1 MKGLLIKDT
10 KIILQ
15 NKKFIIFSL
24 VLAAI
29 MSLQQSEFLSSVLF
43 GYVTMI
49 FSIMAINTLAYD
61 ENDKSIVFLMTL
73 PINRNT
79 YVREKYIIAF
89 VVSFLGFMLT
99 AVFCVVLRPN
109 QAVELLTEGIATY
122 IVLLMFQMIM
132 IPVRLKF
139 GNEKSAV
146 VALIFAV
153 LVFVVFGAT
162 KSIANRINTQQIW
175 LILSGIDNFIDA
187 FLSMNKLLIA
197 AILCLFVIT
206 FCMVSFL
213 ISTRI
218 MRKKEF

>member
-24 VLAAI
+24 VLAAV
-29 MSLQQSEFLSSVLF
+29 MAFSQSEFTSSILF

-61 ENDKSIVFLMTL
+61 ENDKSIIFLMTL
-73 PINRNT
+73 PISRNT
-79 YVREKYIIAF
+79 YVKEKYIIAF
-89 VVSFLGFMLT
+89 ILSFLGFMLT
-99 AVFCVVLRPN
+99 CVLCVALHPN
-109 QAVELLTEGIATY
+109 QAVEILTGGIATY
-122 IVLLMFQMIM
+122 IVLLLFQMIM

-139 GNEKSAV
+139 GNEKSGV

-153 LVFVVFGAT
+153 LVFAIFGAA
-162 KSIANRINTQQIW
+162 KNIVNLVNAQQIW
-175 LILSGIDNFIDA
+175 LILSGIDHFIEA
-187 FLSMNKLLIA
+187 FFSMNKLLIA

-213 ISTRI
+213 ISIRV
-218 MRKKEF
+218 MRGKEF

>member
-1 MKGLLIKDT
+1 MKGLLIKDA

-29 MSLQQSEFLSSVLF
+29 MSFSQSEFTSSVLF
-43 GYVTMI
+43 GYITMI
-49 FSIMAINTLAYD
+49 FSLLAINTLAYD

-79 YVREKYIIAF
+79 YVKEKYIIAF
-89 VVSFLGFMLT
+89 ILSFLGFMLT
-99 AVFCVVLRPN
+99 SVFCVVLHPD
-109 QAVELLTEGIATY
+109 QAADILIGGIATY
-122 IVLLMFQMIM
+122 IALLLFQMIM

-139 GNEKSAV
+139 GNEKSGV

-153 LVFVVFGAT
+153 LVFAVFGVS
-162 KSIANRINTQQIW
+162 KSIANHINTQQIW
-175 LILSGIDNFIDA
+175 LILSGIDHFIEA
-187 FLSMNKLLIA
+187 FFSMNKLLIA

-206 FCMVSFL
+206 FCTISFL

-218 MRKKEF
+218 MRRKEF

>member
-89 VVSFLGFMLT
+89 VVSFLGFMLS

-206 FCMVSFL
+206 FCTISFL

-218 MRKKEF
+218 MRRKEF

>member
-24 VLAAI
+24 VLAAV
-29 MSLQQSEFLSSVLF
+29 MSLQQSEFLSSVLY

-61 ENDKSIVFLMTL
+61 ENDKSIIFLMTL

-79 YVREKYIIAF
+79 YVKEKYIIAF
-89 VVSFLGFMLT
+89 ILSFLGFMLT
-99 AVFCVVLRPN
+99 SVFCVVLRPN

-153 LVFVVFGAT
+153 LVFVVFGAA

-213 ISTRI
+213 ISIRI

>member
-29 MSLQQSEFLSSVLF
+29 MSFQQSEFLSSVLF

-49 FSIMAINTLAYD
+49 FSLMAINTLAYD
-61 ENDKSIVFLMTL
+61 ENDKSIIFLMTL

-89 VVSFLGFMLT
+89 IVSFLGFALT
-99 AVFCVVLRPN
+99 SVFCVALRPN
-109 QAVELLTEGIATY
+109 QAVELLTEGFATY
-122 IVLLMFQMIM
+122 IVLLLFQMIM

-139 GNEKSAV
+139 GNEKSGV

-153 LVFVVFGAT
+153 LVFAVFGAS

-175 LILSGIDNFIDA
+175 LILSGIDNFIEA
-187 FLSMNKLLIA
+187 FLSMNKLLIY

-218 MRKKEF
+218 MRRKEF